1 MLVMRCC
8 PITGAVHY
16 LYVILAILVL
26 LVLLAIL
33 VRNTF
38 ITCTVL
44 PVMLAIVV
52 KLTELTIQYKQLF
65 PIGFLYVTKMVLN
78 CSCVGRR

>member
-26 LVLLAIL
+26 LV
-33 VRNTF
+33 
-38 ITCTVL
+38 
-44 PVMLAIVV
+44 MLAIVV

-65 PIGFLYVTKMVLN
+65 PIGFLYVIKMVLN